1 MKRFLT
7 CLLLLLNI
15 GLHAATQTKV
25 PLSTNTIDSI
35 KLESDL
41 NAKWKKTLPLEIKF
55 GERIVIYVSGPSTD
69 FEKAGAARIYIN
81 NVLMSYPVVYNCPC
95 KDPKDTTRLF
105 TLTCT
110 IGPHDTTWNH
120 WYGFGDEKLS
130 VKLDVGTVDKVY
142 TCNPINNLQLEA
154 YHHASLVFA
163 AVVVGLFLVLTIILV
178 FFLKL
183 NFIRDSSTVD
193 PKPYS
198 LSRFQLL
205 WWTVIIISS
214 YILLFAIRDD
224 FGLLSQST
232 LILLGISA
240 AGTGFSALVD
250 YSVNDN
256 KDTQPSQPGKN
267 FFYDILSDNNGINIH
282 RYQNFIFTIV
292 FGIVFVYK
300 VFSTANMPNFG
311 VLELSLMGLST
322 ATYVGLKTNENKQT
336 GAATNTSSSDK
347 NIVG

>member
-1 MKRFLT
+1 MNRLLK
-7 CLLLLLNI
+7 CLLLLSL
-15 GLHAATQTKV
+15 GLHASAQNKV
-25 PLSTNTIDSI
+25 PLSTNTVDSI
-35 KLESDL
+35 KLESNL
-41 NAKWKKTLPLEIKF
+41 KASGKIQPLETGF
-55 GERIVIYVSGPSTD
+55 GKRIVIYVSGPSTD

-81 NVLMSYPVVYNCPC
+81 NVLMPYSVVYNCPC
-95 KDPKDTTRLF
+95 EDAKDTTRKFF

-110 IGPHDTTWNH
+110 IGPHDTTWNR
-120 WYGFGDEKLS
+120 WYGFGDNELS
-130 VKLDVGTVDKVY
+130 VKLDVGTTVKAY
-142 TCNPINNLQLEA
+142 TCTSQDNLRMDI
-154 YHHASLVFA
+154 YHPASLVFA
-163 AVVVGLFLVLTIILV
+163 AIVVGVFVILTLVLV

-183 NFIRDSSTVD
+183 NFIRDQSTAD
-193 PKPYS
+193 PKPFS

-205 WWTVIIISS
+205 WWSVIVISC

-250 YSVNDN
+250 YSVND
-256 KDTQPSQPGKN
+256 KSTQTPQSGKN

-322 ATYVGLKTNENKQT
+322 ATYVGLKTNENKQA
-336 GAATNTSSSDK
+336 GAAASAGAPDQ

>member
-7 CLLLLLNI
+7 CLLLLSI
-15 GLHAATQTKV
+15 GLHAAAQTKV
-25 PLSTNTIDSI
+25 PRSANTIDSI

-41 NAKWKKTLPLEIKF
+41 KASGKIKPLETGF
-55 GERIVIYVSGPSTD
+55 GKRIVIYVSGPSTD

-81 NVLMSYPVVYNCPC
+81 NVLMPYPVVYNCPC
-95 KDPKDTTRLF
+95 EDPKDTTKKFF

-110 IGPHDTTWNH
+110 IGPHDTTWNR
-120 WYGFGDEKLS
+120 WYGFGDDKLS
-130 VKLDVGTVDKVY
+130 VKLDAGTADKAY
-142 TCNPINNLQLEA
+142 TCTSADNLRLEI
-154 YHHASLVFA
+154 YHPASLIFA
-163 AVVVGLFLVLTIILV
+163 AIVVGLFLILTIILV

-183 NFIRDSSTVD
+183 NFIRDSSAAD

-205 WWTVIIISS
+205 WWTVIIISC

-250 YSVNDN
+250 YSVND
-256 KDTQPSQPGKN
+256 KGTQPAQPGKN
-267 FFYDILSDNNGINIH
+267 FFYDILSDNNGVNIH

-336 GAATNTSSSDK
+336 GAATNASGADQ